1 MNMNKKKK
9 QYYFELI
16 DVFQF
21 IIKWKKPLIIISGVS
36 AILSILISS
45 PWIIKPKFL
54 STAVFYPSTNNS
66 ISSALLTDTRVK
78 QKDPLEFGEQVA
90 AQQYV
95 QILESDY
102 LKSKVITRFNLL
114 AHYRISKDDREKNYK
129 LGKLYNKNISSK
141 KTPYASIE
149 INVLDENPD
158 TAALIA
164 NGIVM
169 ILDSVKTEVQRRIA
183 LQALSIIENEF
194 KRKEEEINTI
204 KKRMQELGS
213 KGVYNV
219 EEQSKA
225 LTELV
230 GKNGMS
236 EYVRS
241 QQNSLALY
249 GAESQELYNT
259 LELQVEQMNE
269 LKKKLDQ
276 ARIDVDGRLSNVF
289 ILQNATPAE
298 RKTYP
303 IRSLI
308 VLGSILGSFLL
319 GCIVL
324 LFVEKFQNQ
333 KDSLIA

>member
-1 MNMNKKKK
+1 MNKKKK

-16 DVFQF
+16 DVFHF
-21 IIKWKKPLIIISGVS
+21 IIKWRKKLIVICTIS

-45 PWIIKPKFL
+45 PWIIKPKYL

-66 ISSALLTDTRVK
+66 ISSALLTDSRVK

-102 LKSKVITRFNLL
+102 LRGKVINRFNLFE
-114 AHYRISKDDREKNYK
+114 HYRIDPTDKEKNYK
-129 LGKLYNKNISSK
+129 MGKMYDKNISAR

-149 INVLDENPD
+149 VGVLDEDPQI
-158 TAALIA
+158 AADVA

-169 ILDSVKTEVQRRIA
+169 ILDSVKTEVQRRLA
-183 LQALSIIENEF
+183 LQALTIIETEY

-204 KKRMQELGS
+204 KVRMQELGA

-225 LTELV
+225 ITELV
-230 GKNGMS
+230 GKNGMNDNIS
-236 EYVRS
+236 KI
-241 QQNSLALY
+241 QNNLAMY
-249 GAESQELYNT
+249 GAESQSLYST

-276 ARIDVDGRLSNVF
+276 AKIDVSGNLSNVF
-289 ILQNATPAE
+289 ILQNASPSE
-298 RKTYP
+298 RKAYP
-303 IRSLI
+303 LRALI
-308 VLGSILGSFLL
+308 VIGSMLGSFILA
-319 GCIVL
+319 CIVL
-324 LFVEKFQNQ
+324 LFVEKFG
-333 KDSLIA
+333 KHTDDLIS

>member
-1 MNMNKKKK
+1 MNKKKK

-16 DVFQF
+16 DVFHF
-21 IIKWKKPLIIISGVS
+21 ILRWKRKLIIICGVS
-36 AILSILISS
+36 AILSIIISS
-45 PWIIKPKFL
+45 PWIIRPKYQ

-66 ISSALLTDTRVK
+66 ISSALLTDSRVK

-102 LKSKVITRFNLL
+102 LKSKVIAKYKL
-114 AHYRISKDDREKNYK
+114 AEHYRIDPSDAEKNYK
-129 LGKLYNKNISSK
+129 LGKMYDKNISVK

-149 INVLDENPD
+149 ISVLDEKPEV
-158 TAALIA
+158 AAEVA

-169 ILDSVKTEVQRRIA
+169 ILDSVKTEVQRKMA
-183 LQALSIIENEF
+183 MQAFTIIENEY
-194 KRKEEEINTI
+194 KRKEEEVNSI
-204 KKRMQELGS
+204 KGRMQVLGA

-225 LTELV
+225 ITELI
-230 GKNGMS
+230 GKNGMN
-236 EYVRS
+236 ENIRK
-241 QQNSLALY
+241 QQNNLAQY
-249 GAESQELYNT
+249 GAESQSLYNT

-276 ARIDVDGRLSNVF
+276 AKIDVEGNLSNVF
-289 ILQNATPAE
+289 ILQNASPAE

-308 VLGSILGSFLL
+308 VLGAILGSFILA
-319 GCIVL
+319 CIVL
-324 LFVEKFQNQ
+324 LFVEKFQHQ
-333 KDSLIA
+333 KDNFIS

>member
-1 MNMNKKKK
+1 MNKKRK

-16 DVFQF
+16 DVFTF
-21 IIKWKKPLIIISGVS
+21 ILKWKKPLIIICGVS

-45 PWIIKPKFL
+45 PWIIKPKFR

-66 ISSALLTDTRVK
+66 ISSALLADTRIK

-102 LKSKVITRFNLL
+102 LRSRVMEQFNLA
-114 AHYRISKDDREKNYK
+114 AHYGIKPDDKERNYK
-129 LGKLYNKNISSK
+129 LGKLYNKNISAK

-149 INVLDENPD
+149 VNVLDEDPQV
-158 TAALIA
+158 AANVA

-169 ILDSVKTEVQRRIA
+169 ILDTVKTEVQKRLA
-183 LQALSIIENEF
+183 MQALSIIENEY
-194 KRKEEEINTI
+194 KRKEEEVNSI
-204 KKRMQELGS
+204 KRRMQELGA

-225 LTELV
+225 ITELI
-230 GKNGMS
+230 GKGGMS
-236 EYVRS
+236 DYVKS
-241 QQNSLALY
+241 QQTSLAMY

-276 ARIDVDGRLSNVF
+276 ARIDVDGKLSNVF

-303 IRSLI
+303 IRYLI
-308 VLGSILGSFLL
+308 VLGSVLGSFLL
-319 GCIVL
+319 ACIVL
-324 LFVEKFQNQ
+324 LFVEKFRNQ
-333 KDSLIA
+333 QDMSLIA